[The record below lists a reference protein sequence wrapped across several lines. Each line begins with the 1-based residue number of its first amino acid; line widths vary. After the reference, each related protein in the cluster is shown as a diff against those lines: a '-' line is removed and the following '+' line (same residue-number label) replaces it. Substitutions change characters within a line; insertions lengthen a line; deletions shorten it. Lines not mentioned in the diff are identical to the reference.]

1 MENFLAALDS
11 LLKEIPERDRRQ
23 IIGKYREHF
32 DLSISLGKTE
42 DEIIAFL
49 GNTKNVARYIMADYL
64 VKKAEEE
71 SSIKN
76 IFKAVIGSI
85 GLGIFN
91 LAFFLGPFL
100 GLMGALFGLFLFGLG
115 VSFVGLEILSGVL
128 AYPALPT
135 IINIPPDLYADTTTR
150 IGTLFLSTGLI
161 SFGLLFLVGDYLLA
175 GIFYRGTLKHL
186 RFHLGTLKKGD
197 F

>member
-100 GLMGALFGLFLFGLG
+100 GLMGALFGLKR
-115 VSFVGLEILSGVL
+115 
-128 AYPALPT
+128 
-135 IINIPPDLYADTTTR
+135 LYNLNGR
-150 IGTLFLSTGLI
+150 GRGQI
-161 SFGLLFLVGDYLLA
+161 SYQPCDGE
-175 GIFYRGTLKHL
+175 
-186 RFHLGTLKKGD
+186 
-197 F
+197 